1 LFWFQ
6 HHGFLDRVSA
16 LIDNLLDF
24 ARGRLGGGIA
34 LKRAPQ
40 SLQPVLNHVIAE
52 LRANAP
58 DQKIETLFDLT
69 EPVDCDGTG
78 IGQLF
83 SNPLGNALT
92 HGTAREPVRV
102 RATTGNGAFLLSVAN
117 SGDPIP
123 AEAKDRLFQ
132 PFYRLSAKGRPGRPG
147 IGLYIA
153 AEIARAHHGSIEVSS
168 SAEETRFTF
177 QMPLR

>member
-1 LFWFQ
+1 
-6 HHGFLDRVSA
+6 
-16 LIDNLLDF
+16 
-24 ARGRLGGGIA
+24 
-34 LKRAPQ
+34 
-40 SLQPVLNHVIAE
+40 LQPVLNHVIAE
-52 LRANAP
+52 LRSNAP

-69 EPVDCDGTG
+69 EQVDCDGTR

-102 RATTGNGAFLLSVAN
+102 HATTGNGAFLLSVAN
-117 SGDPIP
+117 SCDPIP

-147 IGLYIA
+147 IGAVHRRRNRARPSRQHRGELVRGRNAVHVPDA
-153 AEIARAHHGSIEVSS
+153 ASMKPGPADAV
-168 SAEETRFTF
+168 
-177 QMPLR
+177 